1 MISFSK
7 TVIGKEEIESVVKVL
22 KSGWL
27 TMGEETLAFEEEFAN
42 YVGTKFAVALNSCT
56 AGLFLSLKALGI
68 GIGDEVIVPSFTF
81 ASTVNVVVHSGAIP
95 VFADI
100 KKDDF
105 TLDPKS
111 VERLITKKTKAI
123 MPVHYAG
130 RKAFINYELPV
141 VEDSAHLIPK
151 SEASKNLTAYSFYA
165 TKNMTT
171 GEGGMI
177 TTDDEKLAI
186 WLRKARLH
194 GMSKD
199 AWKRYDNQGKWR
211 YDIEFPGYKL
221 NTTDLNS
228 SLGRVQLRRL
238 PVLQTKR
245 TDLVHYYNKL
255 LGLSNTG
262 NHLYPILV
270 ENRDEFIEDMANHG
284 VQCSVHFIPVHT
296 MTAYKNCKVSL
307 PNTEYIGDRVV
318 TLPLHPLLSQKD
330 IEYVSK
336 LVIKF
341 AKGSKFENKA

>member
-7 TVIGKEEIESVVKVL
+7 TIIGKEEIESVVKVL

-42 YVGTKFAVALNSCT
+42 YVGAKFAIALNSCT

-81 ASTVNVVVHSGAIP
+81 AATVNVVVHTGATP

-100 KKDDF
+100 NKNDF

-111 VERLITKKTKAI
+111 VEKKITKKTKAI
-123 MPVHYAG
+123 IPVHYAG
-130 RKAFINYELPV
+130 RKAFIDYDLPV

-151 SEASKNLTAYSFYA
+151 SGASKNLTAYSFYA

-177 TTDDEKLAI
+177 TTNDEKLTI

-199 AWKRYDNQGKWR
+199 AWRRYDNKSKWR
-211 YDIEFPGYKL
+211 YNIEFPGYKF

-228 SLGRVQLRRL
+228 SLGRVQLRKL
-238 PVLQTKR
+238 SVLQAKR
-245 TDLVHYYNKL
+245 TDLVYYYNKL
-255 LGLSNTG
+255 LGLNNTG

-270 ENRDEFIEDMANHG
+270 GKRDEFIEYMTKHG

-296 MTAYKNCKVSL
+296 MTAYKHYNVNL
-307 PNTEYIGDRVV
+307 PNTKYIGDRVV
-318 TLPLHPLLSQKD
+318 TLPLHPLLTKKD
-330 IEYVSK
+330 IEYIAK
-336 LVIKF
+336 LVNSFLK
-341 AKGSKFENKA
+341 NK

>member
-7 TVIGKEEIESVVKVL
+7 ASIGNLEINAVTRVL

-42 YVGTKFAVALNSCT
+42 YVGSKFAISLNSCT
-56 AGLFLSLKALGI
+56 AGLFLSLKALSI

-81 ASTVNVVVHSGAIP
+81 AATVNVVVHTGATP

-100 KKDDF
+100 NRDDF

-111 VERLITKKTKAI
+111 VEKKITKKTKAI
-123 MPVHYAG
+123 IPVHYAG
-130 RKAFINYELPV
+130 RKAFIDYDLSV

-151 SEASKNLTAYSFYA
+151 SEASKNLTVYSFYA

-199 AWKRYDNQGKWR
+199 AWKRYDNQNKWR
-211 YDIEFPGYKL
+211 YDIEFPGYKF

-228 SLGRVQLRRL
+228 SLGRVQLKRL
-238 PVLQTKR
+238 PILQAKR
-245 TDLVHYYNKL
+245 TDLVNCYNKL
-255 LGLSNTG
+255 LGLNNTG

-270 ENRDEFIEDMANHG
+270 ENRDEFIEYMAKHG
-284 VQCSVHFIPVHT
+284 VQCSVHFIPVHK
-296 MTAYKNCKVSL
+296 MTAYENYEASL
-307 PNTEYIGDRVV
+307 PNTEHIGDRVV
-318 TLPLHPLLSQKD
+318 TLPLHPLLSKKD
-330 IEYVSK
+330 IEYVAK
-336 LVIKF
+336 LVNSFLK
-341 AKGSKFENKA
+341 NK

>member
-7 TVIGKEEIESVVKVL
+7 ASIGNLEINAVTRVL

-42 YVGTKFAVALNSCT
+42 YVGAKFAISLNSCT

-81 ASTVNVVVHSGAIP
+81 AATVNVVVHTGATP

-100 KKDDF
+100 KRDDF

-111 VERLITKKTKAI
+111 VAKCITDKTKAI
-123 MPVHYAG
+123 IPVHYAG
-130 RKAFINYELPV
+130 RKAFIDYDLPV

-151 SEASKNLTAYSFYA
+151 SGASKNLTAYSFYA

-177 TTDDEKLAI
+177 TTNDEKIAG
-186 WLRKARLH
+186 WLKKARLH

-199 AWKRYDNQGKWR
+199 AWKRYDNQSKWR
-211 YDIEFPGYKL
+211 YDIEFPGYKF

-228 SLGRVQLRRL
+228 SLGRIQLRML

-245 TDLVHYYNKL
+245 TDLVYYYNKL
-255 LGLSNTG
+255 LGLNNTG

-270 ENRDEFIEDMANHG
+270 ENRDEFIEYMAKHG

-296 MTAYKNCKVSL
+296 MTAYKTHKAYL
-307 PNTEYIGDRVV
+307 PNTEYIGARAV
-318 TLPLHPLLSQKD
+318 TLPLHPLLTKKD
-330 IEYVSK
+330 IEYVAK
-336 LVIKF
+336 LVNSFLK
-341 AKGSKFENKA
+341 NK

>member
-7 TVIGKEEIESVVKVL
+7 ASIGNLEINAVTRVL

-42 YVGTKFAVALNSCT
+42 YVGAKFAISLNSCT

-81 ASTVNVVVHSGAIP
+81 AATVNVVVHTGATP

-100 KKDDF
+100 NRDDF

-111 VERLITKKTKAI
+111 VEKKITKKTKAI
-123 MPVHYAG
+123 IPVHYAG
-130 RKAFINYELPV
+130 RKAFIDYDLSV

-151 SEASKNLTAYSFYA
+151 SGASKNLTAYSFYA

-177 TTDDEKLAI
+177 TTNDEKLAI

-199 AWKRYDNQGKWR
+199 AWKRYDNQSKWK
-211 YDIEFPGYKL
+211 YDIEFPGYKF

-228 SLGRVQLRRL
+228 SLGRVQLKRL
-238 PVLQTKR
+238 PFLQAKR
-245 TDLVHYYNKL
+245 TDLVNCYNKL
-255 LGLSNTG
+255 LGLNNTG

-270 ENRDEFIEDMANHG
+270 ENRDEFIEYMANHG

-296 MTAYKNCKVSL
+296 MTAYKNYKTNL
-307 PNTEYIGDRVV
+307 PNTEYVGDRVV
-318 TLPLHPLLSQKD
+318 TLPLHPLLSKKD
-330 IEYVSK
+330 IEYVAK
-336 LVIKF
+336 LVNSFLK
-341 AKGSKFENKA
+341 NK